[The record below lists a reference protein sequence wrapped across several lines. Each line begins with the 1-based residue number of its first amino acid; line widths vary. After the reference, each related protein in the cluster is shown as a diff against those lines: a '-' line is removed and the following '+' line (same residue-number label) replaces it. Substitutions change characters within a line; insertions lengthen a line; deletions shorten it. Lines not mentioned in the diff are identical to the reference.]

1 MLPNPMRK
9 LSSARG
15 LTAARTSDIPPPH
28 IPLGHALMMYSPSTR
43 WKTTFSDGR
52 KSATGF
58 AFTKTRD
65 EHAEPPNPLS
75 RFTVTTPSFSLGFGN
90 DASDQLWFQQPDND
104 LEITVI
110 GTADKRIIDDWPPPL
125 TKRACARLPGYVV
138 PHDSRKLALS
148 LSVSFRRHRDG
159 ADYCKA
165 LESRRNLFWFEIT
178 QST

>member
-1 MLPNPMRK
+1 
-9 LSSARG
+9 
-15 LTAARTSDIPPPH
+15 
-28 IPLGHALMMYSPSTR
+28 MMYSPSTR

-125 TKRACARLPGYVV
+125 TKRACPIRSMPRPAPTKMGSRLPAIPFRVV
-138 PHDSRKLALS
+138 HGHPFLARALRQANTTGTARSAHSR
-148 LSVSFRRHRDG
+148 
-159 ADYCKA
+159 CP
-165 LESRRNLFWFEIT
+165 
-178 QST
+178 Q